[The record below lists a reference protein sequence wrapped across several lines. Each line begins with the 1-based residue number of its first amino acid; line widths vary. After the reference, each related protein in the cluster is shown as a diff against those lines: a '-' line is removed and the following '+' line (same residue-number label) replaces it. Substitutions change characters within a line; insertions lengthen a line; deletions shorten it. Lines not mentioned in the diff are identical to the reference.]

1 MGSGGAKTHESYAV
15 SPAHA
20 AAVEAGMQAVSQSE
34 LAIPE
39 SAAAVEDALKEL
51 AALAGDPEST
61 YEDLA
66 SATDQ
71 VLAAHAQALEDGWA
85 EQLAAESLKQLKKQT
100 AAWLGQQPPEELQ
113 ALAAAQG
120 FEHPTLVGMKTG
132 DGEQH
137 PLVHWLDPA
146 YGPST
151 PSKLK
156 IQAKATERYAK
167 LATGGTLAGLS
178 LADVQAQEASLT
190 HPAPAEAWQATPP
203 QVVAAMADLNHA
215 VAALDFHQVSEGSD
229 GGLGVLIAAEN
240 HLAAAQCPE
249 MAELD
254 AAKASARAAVDKAL
268 EGSAYPRRAAIAQMV
283 ADARE
288 AGNIGDAEAALLS
301 PDQQLDLLRLS
312 TPAGQRAALGMLAGD
327 RNDQVE
333 KLKELKGQYQE
344 SKSALGSLDLAQA
357 SGQEG
362 LVSLAG
368 VAGAYLAQRKQV
380 VEWASEAA
388 KYGDLQAEL
397 GPLYSAAYSYGY
409 EAASLTSSFRTWAKG
424 QKVAHLRA
432 VAQSLGMETAGAS
445 RAQIQNFVAAAWDPK
460 HDKAQIQAAAGAK
473 PGGQTAKAAT
483 GGPKTVTAK
492 TAPLSAGAGLG
503 IPSAKSFAAKH
514 MQIVATLKAHQAV
527 AADLPARPGQEDVDA
542 WEFGAGQAAALG
554 GAHAKSLHAAPDGSM
569 WLFKPDKTSAGARA
583 HAEAAASAIFH
594 RVGVPSVGVYAKRI
608 GGKTGSIQPLVGG
621 ATQLSPDPSS
631 WSQAELDSIVRY
643 HVAAWAVGD
652 HDGNHTNLLRTP
664 SGGLLPVD
672 QGQAFKFYG
681 RDRLDTDYHPNG
693 SYGAAPP
700 VFHQAYAAAS
710 AGKLGPG
717 VGVRP
722 EAALPVI
729 KSFER
734 IPDSQYRAILRK
746 TAAEGVKRK
755 VGWVEP
761 VRKAAKKRLKKTQV
775 TDAEVADEFLRQ
787 AVERKNGLRKA
798 FAGFLGGLGFS
809 GAGKLEKVA

>member
-1 MGSGGAKTHESYAV
+1 MGSGGAKTHEAYAV

-20 AAVEAGMQAVSQSE
+20 AAVEAGMQAVSQDE
-34 LAIPE
+34 LSIPE
-39 SAAAVEDALKEL
+39 SAAAVDDGLKEL
-51 AALAGDPEST
+51 AALTGEPGST

-66 SATDQ
+66 AAADQ
-71 VLAAHAQALEDGWA
+71 VLAAHGQALEDGWA

-100 AAWLGQQPPEELQ
+100 AAWIGQLSPEELQ

-120 FEHPTLVGMKTG
+120 FEHPTLVGMNTG

-167 LATGGTLAGLS
+167 LATGGTLAGLA
-178 LADVQAQEASLT
+178 LADVQAQEASLA
-190 HPAPAEAWQATPP
+190 HPPPAEAWPATPP
-203 QVVAAMADLNHA
+203 QVVAAMADVNQA

-229 GGLGVLIAAEN
+229 GGLGALIAAES
-240 HLAAAQCPE
+240 HLAAAQCTE

-268 EGSAYPRRAAIAQMV
+268 QGSAYPRCTAIAQV
-283 ADARE
+283 VDDARE
-288 AGNIGDAEAALLS
+288 AGKIGEAEASLLS

-312 TPAGQRAALGMLAGD
+312 TPAGQRSALGKLAGE
-327 RNDQVE
+327 RGDQVE
-333 KLKELKGQYQE
+333 KLKGLKGKYQE
-344 SKSALGSLDLAQA
+344 AKSGLVSLDLAQT
-357 SGQEG
+357 SGQDG

-368 VAGAYLAQRKQV
+368 VAGAYLAQRKKV

-388 KYGDLQAEL
+388 KYSDLQSEL
-397 GPLYSAAYSYGY
+397 GPLYSAAYSYGH
-409 EAASLTSSFRTWAKG
+409 ESTSLTSSFRTWAKG
-424 QKVAHLRA
+424 QKLAHLRS
-432 VAQSLGMETAGAS
+432 VAQSLGMETTGAS

-460 HDKAQIQAAAGAK
+460 HDKAQIQAAVGSTPGGPAAK
-473 PGGQTAKAAT
+473 PTT

-514 MQIVATLKAHQAV
+514 MQVVATLKAHQAV
-527 AADLPARPGQEDVDA
+527 AADLPARPSQEDVDG
-542 WEFGAGQAAALG
+542 WDFGPGKAAPLG

-569 WLFKPDKTSAGARA
+569 WLFKPDKTSRGARA

-594 RVGVPSVGVYAKRI
+594 RVGVPSVGVYAKRV
-608 GGKTGSIQPLVGG
+608 GGKTGSIQPLVGV

-631 WSQAELDSIVRY
+631 WSQADLDSIVRY

-681 RDRLDTDYHPNG
+681 QDRLDTGYHPNG

-710 AGKLGPG
+710 AAKLGPG

-746 TAAEGVKRK
+746 AASEGVKRK

-775 TDAEVADEFLRQ
+775 TDAEVTDEFIRQ

-798 FAGFLGGLGFS
+798 FAGFFAGLGFS